1 MIDPNERYVVTDKN
15 WNKQKSWMDADSDY
29 WKQVRNNNTSNIL
42 HGCNEN
48 FTIDQSGRQTRVITA
63 DELAKL
69 KAP

>member
-29 WKQVRNNNTSNIL
+29 WKQARNNNTCNIL

-48 FTIDQSGRQTRVITA
+48 FTIDQYGRQTRVITA